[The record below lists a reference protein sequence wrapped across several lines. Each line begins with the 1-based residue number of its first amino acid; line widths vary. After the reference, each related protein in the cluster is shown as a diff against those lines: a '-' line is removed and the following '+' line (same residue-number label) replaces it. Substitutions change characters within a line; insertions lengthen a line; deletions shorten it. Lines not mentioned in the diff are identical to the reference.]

1 MQMTQVQQSIN
12 QIEECADQAMAA
24 LRTDGDATP
33 DELRRCVS
41 EMHRQARQAKDLARE
56 ASDEQEV
63 IGTIDKLEET
73 GDRALQACRE
83 AGTGVAP
90 QLQTAVKRTHDEISR
105 LKDELH

>member
-1 MQMTQVQQSIN
+1 MD
-12 QIEECADQAMAA
+12 QIEECADQAMSA
-24 LRTDGDATP
+24 LRSGDEAAP

-41 EMHRQARQAKDLARE
+41 DMHKEARQARDLARN

-63 IGTIDKLEET
+63 IGSIDRLEET
-73 GDRALQACRE
+73 GDRAMRACRD

-90 QLQTAVKRTHDEISR
+90 QLQTAIKRTHDEISR

>member
-1 MQMTQVQQSIN
+1 MQMTQVQQCMD
-12 QIEECADQAMAA
+12 QIEQCADQAMSA
-24 LRTDGDATP
+24 LRSGGEAAP

-41 EMHRQARQAKDLARE
+41 DMHKEARQARDLARN

-63 IGTIDKLEET
+63 MGSIDRLEET
-73 GDRALQACRE
+73 GDRAMRACRD

-90 QLQTAVKRTHDEISR
+90 QLQTAIKRTHDEISR

>member
-1 MQMTQVQQSIN
+1 MQMTQVQQSMD

-24 LRTDGDATP
+24 LRSDGDAAP

-41 EMHRQARQAKDLARE
+41 DMHRQARQARDLARQS
-56 ASDEQEV
+56 SDEKEV
-63 IGTIDKLEET
+63 VGSIDKLEET
-73 GDRALQACRE
+73 GDRAMRACRE

-105 LKDELH
+105 LKHELH

>member
-24 LRTDGDATP
+24 LREGDGAP

-41 EMHRQARQAKDLARE
+41 EMHRQARQARDLARE

-63 IGTIDKLEET
+63 IGSIDQLEET
-73 GDRALQACRE
+73 GDRAMQACRE
-83 AGTGVAP
+83 AGSGVAP
-90 QLQTAVKRTHDEISR
+90 QLQTAVKRTHDEIAR

>member
-1 MQMTQVQQSIN
+1 MQMTQVQQSID

-24 LRTDGDATP
+24 LREGQAAP

-41 EMHRQARQAKDLARE
+41 DMHRQARQARDLARQ

-63 IGTIDKLEET
+63 VGSIEELEET
-73 GDRALQACRE
+73 GDRAMQACKD
-83 AGTGVAP
+83 AGTGIAP
-90 QLQTAVKRTHDEISR
+90 QLQTAIKRTHDEISR